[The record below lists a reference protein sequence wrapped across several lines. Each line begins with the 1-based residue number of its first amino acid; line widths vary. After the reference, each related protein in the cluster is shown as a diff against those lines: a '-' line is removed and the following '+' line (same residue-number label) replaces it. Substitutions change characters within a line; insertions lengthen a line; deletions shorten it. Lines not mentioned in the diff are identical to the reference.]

1 MTVAIERR
9 VAAKTAAGECLIS
22 DCTCESEVRGLC
34 RDHYNKFIYR
44 KRRMSDKAFARF
56 EANAIKLGLILATGE
71 MTKIS
76 DEFTKAEK

>member
-71 MTKIS
+71 MTLSLIHI
-76 DEFTKAEK
+76 

>member
-1 MTVAIERR
+1 MTIKER

-34 RDHYNKFIYR
+34 RDHYNKFIHR

-56 EANAIKLGLILATGE
+56 EANAIKLGLILAPW
-71 MTKIS
+71 TKTD
-76 DEFTKAEK
+76 DEFTEAE

>member
-1 MTVAIERR
+1 MTVKER
-9 VAAKTAAGECLIS
+9 VAARIAIGQCLIS
-22 DCTCESEVRGLC
+22 DCTCGSEVRGLC

-71 MTKIS
+71 IIRIC
-76 DEFTKAEK
+76 DEFTEAE

>member
-1 MTVAIERR
+1 MTIKER

-71 MTKIS
+71 MTKN

>member
-1 MTVAIERR
+1 MTVEQR
-9 VAAKTAAGECLIS
+9 VAARIAIGQCLIS

-44 KRRMSDKAFARF
+44 KRRMSNKDFARF

-71 MTKIS
+71 MTKIN
-76 DEFTKAEK
+76 DEFTEAE